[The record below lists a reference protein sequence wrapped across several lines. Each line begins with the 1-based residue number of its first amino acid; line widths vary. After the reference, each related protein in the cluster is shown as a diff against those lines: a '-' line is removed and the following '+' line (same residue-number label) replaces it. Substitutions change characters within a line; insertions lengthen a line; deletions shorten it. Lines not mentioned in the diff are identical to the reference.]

1 MPLIRKPVARR
12 ARSKLDAKGVIKQLA
27 SNNHK
32 ERWAAARAATKVPGS
47 SAALATALRKEPD
60 PRVREALF
68 TALARIAMPE
78 SAEELVSLLRSDDAA
93 LRTGALDAL
102 RILIPTTHGF
112 LPALLRDSDA
122 DVRILS
128 CELARGL
135 SAPEATPLLCALLAS
150 EREINVC
157 AAVVDVLAE
166 VGEANALAALAECAR
181 RFADIPF
188 LVFAIKIAT
197 DRISAQSVRA
207 RG

>member
-1 MPLIRKPVARR
+1 MPLVRKPLPSAT
-12 ARSKLDAKGVIKQLA
+12 ASEPDADAALKGLE
-27 SNNHK
+27 SNNPD
-32 ERWAAARAATKVPGS
+32 ERWAAARAATDSPGTGPV
-47 SAALATALRKEPD
+47 LATALRREDD

-68 TALARIAMPE
+68 TALARIGTQE
-78 SAEELVSLLRSDDAA
+78 SVGELVSLLRSDDAS

-102 RILIPTTHGF
+102 RILTRATSEV
-112 LPALLRDSDA
+112 LPGLLGDPDP

-135 SAPEATPLLCALLAS
+135 SAQEATALLCDLLLT
-150 EREINVC
+150 ERENNVC
-157 AAVVDVLAE
+157 AAAIEVLAE
-166 VGEANALAALAECAR
+166 VGNPQALPTLAQCTR

-197 DRISAQSVRA
+197 DRINAQSPLN